1 MLLGCVTFMKN
12 GVGLP
17 AASVASILAVRAQ
30 YEEPLWLMPWTCVPG
45 GSSAMGLSVSNYR
58 FVEH

>member
-1 MLLGCVTFMKN
+1 MVLGFVTFMKK

-17 AASVASILAVRAQ
+17 AASVALILAVRAQ

-45 GSSAMGLSVSNYR
+45 GSSEMSLL
-58 FVEH
+58 